1 MLGVEC
7 VCQPKSKA
15 REEEAGEMILNP
27 NVTIAIHYFQAL
39 SSKDL
44 RAAPLAAD
52 VVMESPVTPR
62 LSGVESVLEYLE
74 ALASIAK
81 TIRALDFIADG
92 NKVAVQFEIE
102 TAHGVIPGFE
112 CLEISDGLIKKLRPY
127 FDSRPLTYGAEPGR
141 E

>member
-1 MLGVEC
+1 MTT
-7 VCQPKSKA
+7 
-15 REEEAGEMILNP
+15 NP
-27 NVTIAIHYFQAL
+27 NVAIAFQYFGAL
-39 SSKDL
+39 ASKDL
-44 RAAPLAAD
+44 HALPLAPD

-62 LSGVESVLEYLE
+62 LQGAASVLEYLE

-112 CLEISDGLIKKLRPY
+112 CLEISDGLITKLRPY
-127 FDSRPLTYGAEPGR
+127 FEARPLTNGVATGR

>member
-1 MLGVEC
+1 MTT
-7 VCQPKSKA
+7 
-15 REEEAGEMILNP
+15 NP
-27 NVTIAIHYFQAL
+27 NVAVAIQYFDAL
-39 SSKDL
+39 RSKDL
-44 RAAPLAAD
+44 RAAPLAPD

-81 TIRALDFIADG
+81 RIRALDFIADG

-112 CLEISDGLIKKLRPY
+112 CLEISHGLITKLRPY
-127 FDSRPLTYGAEPGR
+127 FDARPLTNGVTPSR